1 MSERSNQPTPQRP
14 AGQRILDAPLVSIDL
29 NNLVRQIKEEEVWKV
44 KDRNAITVYNTHGM
58 SIVIMALHKGAEL
71 KRHQAQG
78 IISVQVLEGKMKFV
92 TDEETV
98 EIATGE
104 MLTLHENIP
113 HSVLAVEET
122 VFLLT
127 HAKPIT

>member
-14 AGQRILDAPLVSIDL
+14 AGQRVLDAPLVTIDL
-29 NNLVRQIKEEEVWKV
+29 KTLVKQIKEEEAWKM

-58 SIVIMALHKGAEL
+58 SIVIMALRKGAEL

-98 EIATGE
+98 ERATGE